1 MATIKELKELALHA
15 ARGTAPANFS
25 AETVDEA
32 LRAELTAMASSV
44 NDFQRNKYDIFDIII
59 ETIDEVVPKRVI
71 GALDAFA
78 EIRVVPQ
85 GQKAIFKQKVGKQ
98 RAKKFL
104 TRVGLSGVYETFR
117 LDVKE
122 FEVNVDAMGIGA
134 TLDFERLLDG
144 SEALADTMEAIT
156 EAFEDGVFYKV
167 QRALRAALNAG
178 TRPTANKVINAGFD
192 GDKMAKLCAVVR
204 AYGGS
209 AIILAPPEFVAAM
222 GADAIV
228 PGFVYPAA
236 PGTPQT
242 GVQGVYS
249 PDDIEAIHR
258 TGYVNIFRGVPVVQI
273 PQSYTDENNNTT
285 YIDPQL
291 AYVLPTGGE
300 KPVKVVLEGD
310 TQMWDWVNKDQS
322 IEIMAYK
329 KIGVA
334 ILAQH
339 NWGIYQNSS
348 ITQTYAETLTDL

>member
-1 MATIKELKELALHA
+1 
-15 ARGTAPANFS
+15 
-25 AETVDEA
+25 
-32 LRAELTAMASSV
+32 
-44 NDFQRNKYDIFDIII
+44 
-59 ETIDEVVPKRVI
+59 
-71 GALDAFA
+71 
-78 EIRVVPQ
+78 
-85 GQKAIFKQKVGKQ
+85 
-98 RAKKFL
+98 
-104 TRVGLSGVYETFR
+104 
-117 LDVKE
+117 
-122 FEVNVDAMGIGA
+122 
-134 TLDFERLLDG
+134 
-144 SEALADTMEAIT
+144 
-156 EAFEDGVFYKV
+156 
-167 QRALRAALNAG
+167 
-178 TRPTANKVINAGFD
+178 
-192 GDKMAKLCAVVR
+192 MAKLCAVVR

-273 PQSYTDENNNTT
+273 PQSYTDENNTTT

-310 TQMWDWVNKDQS
+310 TQMWDWTNKDQS

-334 ILAQH
+334 ILTQY
-339 NWGIYQNSS
+339 NWGIYQNTSVP
-348 ITQTYAETLTDL
+348 QTYGETVVDL